1 MRVGKET
8 IEVNGTARPLEQ
20 ATLAELLDC
29 LGHGASGSGIAVA
42 VNGEV
47 VRRALWSER
56 RLRGGDRVDI
66 VGAAQGG

>member
-1 MRVGKET
+1 ME
-8 IEVNGTARPLEQ
+8 IEVNGTPRLLAQ
-20 ATLAELLDC
+20 ATVAELLESM
-29 LGHGASGSGIAVA
+29 GHGAAGSGIAVA

-66 VGAAQGG
+66 VGAVQGG